1 MCAWAPLMCLVP
13 QECLLSMSDALE
25 LGLQVAVSLH
35 VGTGI
40 KPGASARAAANAL
53 NHGASSPV
61 TTERKIHC
69 VTLEL
74 LGIHCVDQAALAF
87 RDLSTPPACWG

>member
-1 MCAWAPLMCLVP
+1 MCLVP

-35 VGTGI
+35 VGAGI

-53 NHGASSPV
+53 NHRASSPV
-61 TTERKIHC
+61 TTERDSLRRAGCPC
-69 VTLEL
+69 VQRPINTSRV
-74 LGIHCVDQAALAF
+74 LGLNMHRQAQPKGGKRL
-87 RDLSTPPACWG
+87 